1 MDLCVAI
8 PTRNRVDS
16 LLRAAESVVPQLESG
31 DEFVI
36 VDDGSS
42 DGTAEVVAR
51 WLAEHCPQGRL
62 ISLPHGGVS
71 AARNAA
77 LASTRH
83 AVVCFL
89 DDDERVASG
98 WLDALRR
105 AWSRA
110 GERVAVIG
118 GPLRADWQAPR
129 PPWLAD
135 YLLYVV
141 SILDLGADRKRLDK
155 RDRQLVW
162 GGNMSVR
169 VSAALD
175 AGGFDP
181 ALGARSGASWE
192 RGEEEELQERL
203 LAAGWEIWYE
213 PCAVIDHVVGAE
225 RLTLGYFEDAF
236 RNQAVVDVS
245 MGKSRLTGALFLAR
259 GASRYAIL
267 LLKRNPEAPN
277 ARFSIAYGWSLLTAP
292 RS

>member
-1 MDLCVAI
+1 
-8 PTRNRVDS
+8 
-16 LLRAAESVVPQLESG
+16 LLRAAEAVVAQLESG

-36 VDDGSS
+36 VDDGST
-42 DGTAEVVAR
+42 DRTAEVLTT
-51 WLAEHCPQGRL
+51 WLAENCPQGRL
-62 ISLPHGGVS
+62 ISVLHRGAS
-71 AARNAA
+71 AARNDA

-83 AVVCFL
+83 PVVCFL
-89 DDDERVASG
+89 DDDELAADG
-98 WLDALRR
+98 WLDALRS

-118 GPLRADWQAPR
+118 GPMRADWQAPR

-141 SILDLGADRKRLDK
+141 SILDLGPDKRRLTK

-169 VSAALD
+169 VSAVLD
-175 AGGFDP
+175 VGGFDT
-181 ALGARSGASWE
+181 ALGARSGVSWE

-213 PCAVIDHVVGAE
+213 PGAVIDHVLGQE
-225 RLTLGYFEDAF
+225 RLTVRYFEQAF
-236 RNQAVVDVS
+236 RNQALADAAR
-245 MGKSRLTGALFLAR
+245 GEGRLAGALTLAR
-259 GASRYAIL
+259 GAGRYAVL

-277 ARFSIAYGWSLLTAP
+277 ARFSIAYGWTLLTAP